1 MTGWCMRIN
10 NLTKLKE
17 QRKNLRNSMTPQE
30 LIMWS
35 RIKNS
40 KIGYKLRRQHSI
52 GRYIADF
59 YCSEKRV
66 VVEIDGVQ
74 HFDKEAMEH
83 DRVRSEFFQSQGIS
97 VVRFTNAEINTNLE
111 SVLENIRRV
120 LEERQ

>member
-1 MTGWCMRIN
+1 
-10 NLTKLKE
+10 
-17 QRKNLRNSMTPQE
+17 MTPQE

>member
-1 MTGWCMRIN
+1 
-10 NLTKLKE
+10 
-17 QRKNLRNSMTPQE
+17 MTPQE
-30 LIMWS
+30 LIVWS

-40 KIGYKLRRQHSI
+40 KIGYKFRRQHSI

-59 YCSEKRV
+59 FCAKKRV
-66 VVEIDGVQ
+66 VVEIDGIQ

-83 DRVRSEFFQSQGIS
+83 DRVRSEFFQSQGIF

-111 SVLENIRRV
+111 SVLESVKRV